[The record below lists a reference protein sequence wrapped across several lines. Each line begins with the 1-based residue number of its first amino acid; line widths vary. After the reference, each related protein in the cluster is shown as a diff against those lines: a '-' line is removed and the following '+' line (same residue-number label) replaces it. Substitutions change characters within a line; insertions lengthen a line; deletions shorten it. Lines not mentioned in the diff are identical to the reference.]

1 MSAVVPRV
9 VGVDPGTVSFDVCG
23 LHGEELF
30 LDESLATEDVAALPD
45 LLLEVLRSAGPVDLV
60 VGPSGYGAPWTT
72 ADELDDDALD
82 LLLLGEPGLGR
93 GTVIGGMGRALRA
106 LRGSG
111 LPVRFAPGVVH
122 LSTVPAH
129 RKVNRIDMGTADKV
143 CAVALAV
150 WDQARGLDLAW
161 ARTSFIHLEL
171 GGAFTAVTAVEH
183 GAIVDGSGGTSGPLG
198 FRAAGALDGELAF
211 LLGDFPKSCLASG
224 GVAAIAGRPHA
235 APGELVAAA
244 AGDPRAALAWDAFFE
259 GLAKTVAA
267 QTTVVPAPREVL
279 LSGRLSRL
287 AWVFERCRAA
297 FGAVAPVRRVQGFA
311 TVAKEAAQ
319 GAALLAQGLAGG
331 QCAGLVDAMGLC
343 DVGGTVLDHLYM
355 DGVDEVRSRY
365 RVDATRPPVF
375 SDRREDAC

>member
-150 WDQARGLDLAW
+150 WDQARRLDLAW

-211 LLGDFPKSCLASG
+211 LLGDFPKSCLAS
-224 GVAAIAGRPHA
+224 
-235 APGELVAAA
+235 
-244 AGDPRAALAWDAFFE
+244 
-259 GLAKTVAA
+259 
-267 QTTVVPAPREVL
+267 
-279 LSGRLSRL
+279 LSLIHIS
-287 AWVFERCRAA
+287 E
-297 FGAVAPVRRVQGFA
+297 P
-311 TVAKEAAQ
+311 
-319 GAALLAQGLAGG
+319 
-331 QCAGLVDAMGLC
+331 
-343 DVGGTVLDHLYM
+343 
-355 DGVDEVRSRY
+355 
-365 RVDATRPPVF
+365 TRPY
-375 SDRREDAC
+375 